1 MSDELMLKCL
11 IAFILGYFLCKMM
24 GNGFSVGGAE
34 KPNNLCKRR
43 HKVCID
49 KCKSKKPK
57 NKPKCNKQ
65 CKLEKD
71 ECKLNKKLD
80 TEVKP
85 KDHCKMKHTVCID
98 KCKLK
103 KQKHRHKCNL
113 RCNLDKDECKL
124 NKKHYI
130 LGSRGTCSNKYA
142 KVIDY
147 KTNEN
152 TVECRGVKPITDDE
166 LTELK
171 QNPFQPI
178 PPRYK
183 DCGQNICQQYEY
195 DCGIF
200 GWGTCSK
207 CNRGE
212 DRGYRG
218 QGNTGV
224 FYNCK
229 E

>member
-103 KQKHRHKCNL
+103 KPKNRPKCNKQCTL
-113 RCNLDKDECKL
+113 EIDECKL
-124 NKKHYI
+124 NKKLDTVSVDAEI
-130 LGSRGTCSNKYA
+130 GSQIEPS
-142 KVIDY
+142 
-147 KTNEN
+147 E
-152 TVECRGVKPITDDE
+152 TD
-166 LTELK
+166 
-171 QNPFQPI
+171 I
-178 PPRYK
+178 
-183 DCGQNICQQYEY
+183 
-195 DCGIF
+195 
-200 GWGTCSK
+200 
-207 CNRGE
+207 
-212 DRGYRG
+212 
-218 QGNTGV
+218 
-224 FYNCK
+224 
-229 E
+229 